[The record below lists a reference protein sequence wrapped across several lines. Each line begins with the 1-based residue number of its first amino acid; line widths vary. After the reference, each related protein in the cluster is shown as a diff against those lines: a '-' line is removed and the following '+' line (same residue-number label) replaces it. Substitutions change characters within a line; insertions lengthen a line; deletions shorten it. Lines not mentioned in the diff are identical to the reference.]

1 MQNDQTEF
9 VNGNA
14 EFLVFTIGGVEYG
27 IDILTVKEIRA
38 YEAVTK
44 IVNTPPFI
52 IGFINLRKTIV
63 PIVDMRIRF
72 NLDAVIYDPFT
83 VVIVLN
89 FAGRLLGIVVD
100 GVSEVIALPPDQIRP
115 VPKLGAGLDV
125 QFIIGIAALEGR
137 MIILTD
143 IERLLS
149 GEDMALFNQA
159 VVNDPKL

>member
-1 MQNDQTEF
+1 MQHDQTEL

-14 EFLVFTIGGVEYG
+14 EFLVFTIGEVEYG

-72 NLDAVIYDPFT
+72 NLDAVSYDPFT

-89 FAGRLLGIVVD
+89 IAGRLVGIVVD
-100 GVSEVIALPPDQIRP
+100 GVSDVIALPPDQIRP
-115 VPKLGAGLDV
+115 APKMGASLDV
-125 QFIIGIAALEGR
+125 QFMIGIAALEGR
-137 MIILTD
+137 MIVLTD

-149 GEDMALFNQA
+149 VEDMALFNHA
-159 VVNDPKL
+159 DGP

>member
-1 MQNDQTEF
+1 MQHDQTEL

-14 EFLVFTIGGVEYG
+14 EFLVFTIGEVEYG

-72 NLDAVIYDPFT
+72 NLDAVSYDPFT
-83 VVIVLN
+83 VVINL
-89 FAGRLLGIVVD
+89 RK
-100 GVSEVIALPPDQIRP
+100 S
-115 VPKLGAGLDV
+115 
-125 QFIIGIAALEGR
+125 
-137 MIILTD
+137 
-143 IERLLS
+143 
-149 GEDMALFNQA
+149 
-159 VVNDPKL
+159 